1 MGQAAVYP
9 SPTFTVQ
16 TVGTGGTNG
25 AGGNI
30 LMGLSTNISNM
41 AVVGTYLATNDTIA
55 SVQLTNGGVVNL
67 YVAFQGFNQT
77 NIPIQVGAQLIQN
90 K

>member
-1 MGQAAVYP
+1 
-9 SPTFTVQ
+9 
-16 TVGTGGTNG
+16 
-25 AGGNI
+25 
-30 LMGLSTNISNM
+30 MGLSTNISNM

>member
-1 MGQAAVYP
+1 
-9 SPTFTVQ
+9 
-16 TVGTGGTNG
+16 
-25 AGGNI
+25 
-30 LMGLSTNISNM
+30 M